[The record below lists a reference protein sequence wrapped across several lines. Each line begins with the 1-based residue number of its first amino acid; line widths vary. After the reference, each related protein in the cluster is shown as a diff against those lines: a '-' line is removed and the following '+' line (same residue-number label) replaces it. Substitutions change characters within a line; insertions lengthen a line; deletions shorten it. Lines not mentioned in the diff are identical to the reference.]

1 MRATCPSCGSTNDC
15 ERTEASHNK
24 AAPYVVCPA
33 CENVFVPKTYVT
45 DEKHPRREVLH
56 RATGLPD
63 ADVRCARDRLEQYVR
78 KHGEYLDRDRDILL
92 LRIFERIEK
101 IELT

>member
-1 MRATCPSCGSTNDC
+1 
-15 ERTEASHNK
+15 
-24 AAPYVVCPA
+24 VQCPA
-33 CENVFVPKTYVT
+33 CSWWFVPASYVT
-45 DEKHPRREVLH
+45 EEKPPRREVLH

-78 KHGEYLDRDRDILL
+78 KHGDYLDRDRDILL

-101 IELT
+101 IELD